1 MPISPI
7 PSPHLSVTQP
17 ALAAIF
23 FGIRQMSPCS
33 HYHLKELAMGSSPEF
48 TLVENI
54 AGFASWA
61 FGSLV
66 ILGVAGVV
74 AGALRA
80 AS

>member
-1 MPISPI
+1 
-7 PSPHLSVTQP
+7 
-17 ALAAIF
+17 
-23 FGIRQMSPCS
+23 
-33 HYHLKELAMGSSPEF
+33 MGSSPEF
-48 TLVENI
+48 TLVDHI